1 METYLEAYIVYR
13 SKIKLVNIMNK
24 KEWHWM
30 GKVSGGIHQY
40 NEGKQIIN
48 QGKSPKQMRDS
59 YTMAGI
65 SMLCGF
71 LIIVGMVI
79 WNLIKNW

>member
-1 METYLEAYIVYR
+1 MKHY
-13 SKIKLVNIMNK
+13 
-24 KEWHWM
+24 
-30 GKVSGGIHQY
+30 Y
-40 NEGKQIIN
+40 NEGKEIIN

-59 YTMAGI
+59 YMGAGI